1 MGCLKSGND
10 FGVAFGQGKM
20 PANCC
25 SDPDHKENH
34 VASLQADLFSP
45 FIVLP

>member
-1 MGCLKSGND
+1 MGCLKSGDD

-20 PANCC
+20 QANCC